1 VDAFQDADKQL
12 LLLFRNAFKSLGA
25 SEIGEMPY
33 RVEALHIE
41 ASRVLEEKAESFAA
55 GSNSIWCPSY
65 TERYYIMIY
74 YIA

>member
-1 VDAFQDADKQL
+1 
-12 LLLFRNAFKSLGA
+12 
-25 SEIGEMPY
+25 MPY

-55 GSNSIWCPSY
+55 GSNSIWCTSY
-65 TERYYIMIY
+65 TESYYIMIY